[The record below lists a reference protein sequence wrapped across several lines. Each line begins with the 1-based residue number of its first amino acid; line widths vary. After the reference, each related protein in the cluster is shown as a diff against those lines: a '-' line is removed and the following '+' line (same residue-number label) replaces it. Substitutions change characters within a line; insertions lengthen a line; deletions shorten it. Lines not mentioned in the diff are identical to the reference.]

1 MTTYA
6 DLVKQAME
14 YLKPVDPTLAGD
26 VVHGDWRPL
35 QPWLGSEKR
44 SGTGG
49 RGMMGIDT
57 MTKRPGQFGQPPD
70 TGNVVPLPIG
80 PQKGVGLPLAFF
92 QQLASNNP
100 DMLRGMTAQ
109 DPQAQAPPEP
119 PPGNPP
125 PIAPIPLGQKMFRER
140 GRYPRGNPIP
150 GLEENQIGPGVQP

>member
-14 YLKPVDPTLAGD
+14 YLKPVDPTLAAD
-26 VVHGDWRPL
+26 NVTPLRPQGL
-35 QPWLGSEKR
+35 SRQDQIMQMLHRGLR
-44 SGTGG
+44 DQYGT
-49 RGMMGIDT
+49 
-57 MTKRPGQFGQPPD
+57 PPAPD
-70 TGNVVPLPIG
+70 NVVPIRPPIERTQA
-80 PQKGVGLPLAFF
+80 PGLPLAFF

-100 DMLRGMTAQ
+100 DMLRGMMAQ